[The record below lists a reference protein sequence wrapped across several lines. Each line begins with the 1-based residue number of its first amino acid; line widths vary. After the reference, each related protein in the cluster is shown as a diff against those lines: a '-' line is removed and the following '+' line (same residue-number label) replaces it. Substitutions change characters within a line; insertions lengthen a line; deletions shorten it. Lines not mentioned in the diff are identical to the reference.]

1 MCIYSPGW
9 GNIAS
14 RYRMEEKVGATTWI
28 PQKRLKTFHT
38 WRAIASFSS
47 QLGSPNIARQPAR
60 KVCET
65 RLKYSHQT
73 EPMAASTGRHAG
85 PSGGLA
91 RFCGANCRSSCTCR
105 AMWWSCGDLLDR
117 LLVLH
122 GPRHFAGPH
131 LRVPHPSW
139 QIGFTC
145 LKILCPSPFF
155 ASVSFERNTEIFLLC
170 PSVWSFLD
178 LGGVYGG
185 QHPSINCRV
194 AQSLHLFCPSGID
207 VV

>member
-1 MCIYSPGW
+1 
-9 GNIAS
+9 
-14 RYRMEEKVGATTWI
+14 MEEKVGATTWI
-28 PQKRLKTFHT
+28 PQKILKTFHT
-38 WRAIASFSS
+38 RRAIASFSS
-47 QLGSPNIARQPAR
+47 QLGSPNNSRQPAR

-73 EPMAASTGRHAG
+73 EPFAASTGRNAG

-105 AMWWSCGDLLDR
+105 AMCWSCGDLLDG
-117 LLVLH
+117 LVLH

-139 QIGFTC
+139 QIGFTR

-155 ASVSFERNTEIFLLC
+155 CVRLLWKKYRNFSFVPVCLIFSRFRRRLWRPASV
-170 PSVWSFLD
+170 
-178 LGGVYGG
+178 
-185 QHPSINCRV
+185 H
-194 AQSLHLFCPSGID
+194 
-207 VV
+207 